1 MQFTKMFKNKVK
13 LIILFTILINLIF
26 TIILINHLKKFELE
40 QGFERVNICEGNRLR
55 FINYETNPLV
65 SLSNEKKIKSW
76 ILDSIN
82 YYEIKDLK
90 LLTDSLNRILSIDT
104 TEEMIVE
111 IFTNDLKNKLN
122 WKNEYLPDLMCEIA
136 NWSDNLNTLSNISLN
151 YLCWRRVHNYWYKE
165 ISSVLSE
172 MINKDEYI
180 IYKSRFNYLNEKCIQ
195 NKFIIGIQTSNSEKI
210 FFHLIKGNFKYLFNR
225 INDNLPK
232 HLKILLFTLT
242 LATIVSYLIMKHKK
256 KSK

>member
-1 MQFTKMFKNKVK
+1 MQFIKIFRKKVK
-13 LIILFTILINLIF
+13 LFLLITFLVNGIITYLIV
-26 TIILINHLKKFELE
+26 NHFQQFELE
-40 QGFERVNICEGNRLR
+40 QGFERVNICEGNRIR
-55 FINYETNPLV
+55 FSNYETNPLRK
-65 SLSNEKKIKSW
+65 LSGEEKIKSW

-90 LLTDSLNRILSIDT
+90 LIADSLSQILSSDS
-104 TEEMIVE
+104 TEELIVE
-111 IFTNDLKNKLN
+111 IFTNGLKNKLN

-136 NWSDNLNTLSNISLN
+136 NWSENLNTLSNISLN

-165 ISSVLSE
+165 ISGVLSE

-195 NKFIIGIQTSNSEKI
+195 NKFIIGIQTSNTEKI
-210 FFHLIKGNFKYLFNR
+210 FFHLRKGNFKYLTNR
-225 INDNLPK
+225 INDNIPTY
-232 HLKILLFTLT
+232 LKILFFTLT
-242 LATIVSYLIMKHKK
+242 LAIIVFYLITKHKK